1 MTATNN
7 PTNQVTFRTVLP
19 HFPNIPANRAVTRT
33 ISTFR
38 TPNPANTITTT
49 AQVNAV
55 RVDGVSFQNLP
66 GVGSRSMPNPA

>member
-33 ISTFR
+33 ISTQD
-38 TPNPANTITTT
+38 A
-49 AQVNAV
+49 AV
-55 RVDGVSFQNLP
+55 SAKVPLPESEVEDGHWRATDSFLFLRKA
-66 GVGSRSMPNPA
+66 ST